1 MPLPGQAQYQE
12 AEPGE
17 SQQVRGRMFKLLQ
30 TGWLAAWCCGLA
42 LTHAITAQAGL
53 IPSAVA
59 AAADKGALRVL
70 AWPGYAEPEV
80 VRSFTA
86 RTGVRVEVTVVDT
99 DEALWQKLNAAGKA
113 NGSGSGNDTDGFDV
127 FAVNT
132 AELQRYVA
140 SNLVQGIDVKRIPN
154 TRLQLPRFR
163 DRASIP
169 GLVRQGARGE
179 QVLGIPFTYS
189 AMGLIFDKRQLREP
203 PTSMAAL
210 WDPALQGKVVIYN
223 GGTHNFSLAAMAMG
237 WDAPFQYADTQWQAG
252 ADKLIAL
259 RRNAVAVYTQP
270 AESARL
276 FMRHHAALMFANYG
290 MQQLNLLKAAG
301 ADVGYAIPADGALAW
316 LDCWAI
322 PRNAPHRHLAHAW
335 IDHLL
340 GVEASALLVTRQ
352 GLSSTVSETG
362 QDGTH
367 PRLLWL
373 APVEDAMRRETL
385 WRRIRSGDRLGKV
398 MAP

>member
-1 MPLPGQAQYQE
+1 
-12 AEPGE
+12 
-17 SQQVRGRMFKLLQ
+17 MFKLLQ
-30 TGWLAAWCCGLA
+30 SGWLTAWLAAWCCGLA
-42 LTHAITAQAGL
+42 LTHAGTAQAGL

-99 DEALWQKLNAAGKA
+99 DEALWQKLHAAGKA
-113 NGSGSGNDTDGFDV
+113 NGTEGFDV

-140 SNLVQGIDVKRIPN
+140 GNLVQGIDVKRIPN

-163 DRASIP
+163 DRAAIP
-169 GLVRQGARGE
+169 GLVRQGSRGE
-179 QVLGIPFTYS
+179 QVFGIPFTYS

-237 WDAPFQYADTQWQAG
+237 WDTPFQYSDTQWQAG
-252 ADKLIAL
+252 AEKLIAL

-270 AESARL
+270 EESARM

-301 ADVGYAIPADGALAW
+301 ADVGYAIPPDGARAW

-322 PRNAPHRHLAHAW
+322 PRNAPHRNLAHAW

-340 GVEASALLVTRQ
+340 GAEASTLLVTRQ
-352 GLSSTVSETG
+352 GLSSTVSDAA
-362 QDGTH
+362 QDGAH

-385 WRRIRSGDRLGKV
+385 WSRIRSGDRLGKV

>member
-1 MPLPGQAQYQE
+1 MLLCVVWMAL
-12 AEPGE
+12 
-17 SQQVRGRMFKLLQ
+17 SGRA
-30 TGWLAAWCCGLA
+30 WAAPH
-42 LTHAITAQAGL
+42 LT
-53 IPSAVA
+53 PEA
-59 AAADKGALRVL
+59 AASNTLRVL

-86 RTGVRVEVTVVDT
+86 RTGIHVTVTVVDT
-99 DEALWQKLNAAGKA
+99 DEALWQKISAADKHPGPD
-113 NGSGSGNDTDGFDV
+113 SFDV

-140 SNLVQGIDVKRIPN
+140 SNLVQSIDVARIPN
-154 TRLQLPRFR
+154 SRQQLPRFR
-163 DRASIP
+163 NRAAIP
-169 GLVRQGARGE
+169 GLVRQGPKGE
-179 QVLGIPFTYS
+179 LVHGIPFTYS
-189 AMGLIFDKRQLREP
+189 AMGLIYDKRQLPAP
-203 PTSMAAL
+203 PTSVAAL

-223 GGTHNFSLAAMAMG
+223 GGTHNFSLAAMALG
-237 WDAPFQYADTQWQAG
+237 WPSPFKVDETQWQTA

-259 RRNAVAVYTQP
+259 RRNAVAVYSQP

-301 ADVGYAIPADGALAW
+301 ADVAYAVPKDGALAW

-322 PRNAPHRHLAHAW
+322 TRNTTHRHLAHAW

-340 GVEASALLVTRQ
+340 GPEASHLLETRQ
-352 GLSSTVSETG
+352 GLSST
-362 QDGTH
+362 TH
-367 PRLLWL
+367 DAMPDSATAPLLWL
-373 APVEDAMRRETL
+373 SPVEDAQRRETL
-385 WRRIRSGDRLGKV
+385 WGRIRSGDRLSKV

>member
-1 MPLPGQAQYQE
+1 
-12 AEPGE
+12 
-17 SQQVRGRMFKLLQ
+17 MFKLLQ
-30 TGWLAAWCCGLA
+30 TGRVSGRVSGWLAAWCCGLA
-42 LTHAITAQAGL
+42 LAHAGTAQAGL

-99 DEALWQKLNAAGKA
+99 DEALWQQLHAAGQA
-113 NGSGSGNDTDGFDV
+113 NGTQGFDV

-140 SNLVQGIDVKRIPN
+140 SNLVQGIDVRRIPN

-163 DRASIP
+163 DRAAIP

-179 QVLGIPFTYS
+179 QVMGIPFTYS

-203 PTSMAAL
+203 PSSMAAL

-270 AESARL
+270 EESARL

-301 ADVGYAIPADGALAW
+301 ADVAYAIPKDGALAW

-322 PRNAPHRHLAHAW
+322 PRNAPHRNLAHAW

-340 GVEASALLVTRQ
+340 GTEASTLLVTRQ
-352 GLSSTVSETG
+352 GLSSTVSEAG
-362 QDGTH
+362 QDGVH
-367 PRLLWL
+367 QRLLWL

>member
-1 MPLPGQAQYQE
+1 
-12 AEPGE
+12 
-17 SQQVRGRMFKLLQ
+17 MFKLLQ
-30 TGWLAAWCCGLA
+30 TCWLAAWCCGVALA
-42 LTHAITAQAGL
+42 HAGTAQASL

-59 AAADKGALRVL
+59 APSDQAALRVL

-99 DEALWQKLNAAGKA
+99 DEALWQKLQTAGKD
-113 NGSGSGNDTDGFDV
+113 NGRDAFDV

-140 SNLVQGIDVKRIPN
+140 GNLVQGIDVKRIPN

-163 DRASIP
+163 DRAAIP
-169 GLVRQGARGE
+169 GLVRQGMRGE
-179 QVLGIPFTYS
+179 QVFGIPFTYS

-237 WDAPFQYADTQWQAG
+237 LDSPFHYSDTQWQPG

-259 RRNAVAVYTQP
+259 RRNAVAMYTQP
-270 AESARL
+270 QESARL

-301 ADVGYAIPADGALAW
+301 ADVGYAIPPDGALAW

-322 PRNAPHRHLAHAW
+322 PRNAPHRTLAHAW

-340 GVEASALLVTRQ
+340 GADASALLVTRQ
-352 GLSSTVSETG
+352 GLFNTVSEAER
-362 QDGTH
+362 DGTH
-367 PRLLWL
+367 ARLLWL

>member
-1 MPLPGQAQYQE
+1 
-12 AEPGE
+12 
-17 SQQVRGRMFKLLQ
+17 MFKLLP
-30 TGWLAAWCCGLA
+30 TSWMTAWCCGVLLA
-42 LTHAITAQAGL
+42 NAGTGWAGTDT
-53 IPSAVA
+53 PTGTQA
-59 AAADKGALRVL
+59 AAEQGALRVL

-99 DEALWQKLNAAGKA
+99 DEALWQKLNAIGKGSAAG
-113 NGSGSGNDTDGFDV
+113 SFDV

-154 TRLQLPRFR
+154 TRHQLLRFR
-163 DRASIP
+163 DRSAIP
-169 GLVRQGARGE
+169 GLVRQGTRGE
-179 QVLGIPFTYS
+179 QVFGIPFTYS
-189 AMGLIFDKRQLREP
+189 AMGLIFDKRQLPEP

-237 WDAPFQYADTQWQAG
+237 WASPFRYDDDQWQAG

-276 FMRHHAALMFANYG
+276 FMRHRAALMFANYG

-301 ADVGYAIPADGALAW
+301 ADVAYAIPKDGALAW

-322 PRNAPHRHLAHAW
+322 PRNAPHRNLAHAW

-340 GVEASALLVTRQ
+340 DTEASRLLVTRQ
-352 GLSSTVSETG
+352 GLSNTVTASDE
-362 QDGTH
+362 DGARK
-367 PRLLWL
+367 RLLWL
-373 APVEDAMRRETL
+373 APVEDATRRSAL
-385 WRRIRSGDRLGKV
+385 WSRIRSGDRLGKV

>member
-1 MPLPGQAQYQE
+1 
-12 AEPGE
+12 
-17 SQQVRGRMFKLLQ
+17 MFKLLP
-30 TGWLAAWCCGLA
+30 TSWLAAWCCGALLA
-42 LTHAITAQAGL
+42 HAGTAQAGL

-99 DEALWQKLNAAGKA
+99 DEALWQKLQAAGKV
-113 NGSGSGNDTDGFDV
+113 NGNGNGTDGFDV

-140 SNLVQGIDVKRIPN
+140 GNLVQGIDVKRIPN

-163 DRASIP
+163 DRAAIP
-169 GLVRQGARGE
+169 GLVRQGTRGE
-179 QVLGIPFTYS
+179 QVFGIPFTYS

-223 GGTHNFSLAAMAMG
+223 GGTHNFSLAAMALG
-237 WDAPFQYADTQWQAG
+237 WGSPFHYSDTQWQAG

-270 AESARL
+270 AESARM

-290 MQQLNLLKAAG
+290 MQQLHLLKAAG

-322 PRNAPHRHLAHAW
+322 PRNAPHRNLAHAW

-340 GVEASALLVTRQ
+340 GTEASTLLVTRQ
-352 GLSSTVSETG
+352 GLSSTVSEADPQG
-362 QDGTH
+362 SQA
-367 PRLLWL
+367 RLLWL